1 MTRSIGAAL
10 PLVMLLAA
18 CNQNE
23 EAPPPAPAK
32 EIIVRS
38 DMQKQLFTLDQ
49 LNRAI
54 ALKRAIRDFGAG
66 CVRVTKSGF
75 VGRYKQM
82 DYWTATCSDDRN
94 RTRDWALFIG
104 ANDSVQLRLC
114 EDVAKVDLPGCT
126 ITQGEMVHEEPATT
140 KTAG

>member
-38 DMQKQLFTLDQ
+38 DMQKQLFTLYQ

-140 KTAG
+140 RTAG

>member
-1 MTRSIGAAL
+1 MIRSIGAAM

-18 CNQNE
+18 CNQSE

-126 ITQGEMVHEEPATT
+126 ITRGEMVHEEPATT

>member
-1 MTRSIGAAL
+1 MVRSTAVVVALAAT
-10 PLVMLLAA
+10 LAA
-18 CNQNE
+18 CNQAE
-23 EAPPPAPAK
+23 ETPAPAPAK
-32 EIIVRS
+32 EIVVRS
-38 DMQKQLFTLDQ
+38 EMQKQLFTADP

-66 CVRVTKSGF
+66 CVRVTKSGY

-82 DYWTATCSDDRN
+82 DYWTATCQDDRE

-114 EDVAKVDLPGCT
+114 EDVAKVDLPKCT
-126 ITQGEMVHEEPATT
+126 ITEGEMTHDEPATGNA
-140 KTAG
+140 AG

>member
-1 MTRSIGAAL
+1 MRSIAAAAL
-10 PLVMLLAA
+10 LSGFGLAA
-18 CNQNE
+18 CNQAE
-23 EAPPPAPAK
+23 EAPTPPAQ
-32 EIIVRS
+32 EIMVRS
-38 DMQKQLFTLDQ
+38 EMQKQLFTLDQ

-54 ALKRAIRDFGAG
+54 ALKRAIRDFGAS
-66 CVRVTKSGF
+66 CTRVTKSGY

-104 ANDSVQLRLC
+104 ANDSVQIRLC

-126 ITQGEMVHEEPATT
+126 ITEGEMVHEEPATT
-140 KTAG
+140 SVAG

>member
-1 MTRSIGAAL
+1 MVRSIASVVVLA
-10 PLVMLLAA
+10 VTLAA
-18 CNQNE
+18 CNQAE
-23 EAPPPAPAK
+23 EAPAPAPAK
-32 EIIVRS
+32 EILVRS
-38 DMQKQLFTLDQ
+38 EMQKQLFTANQ

-66 CVRVTKSGF
+66 CVRVTKSGY

-126 ITQGEMVHEEPATT
+126 ITEGEMTHEEPATT
-140 KTAG
+140 NAAG

>member
-1 MTRSIGAAL
+1 MVRTIAATAL
-10 PLVMLLAA
+10 IAVTLGA
-18 CNQNE
+18 CNKAE
-23 EAPPPAPAK
+23 DAPPPKPAK

-38 DMQKQLFTLDQ
+38 EMQKQLFTLDQ

-66 CVRVTKSGF
+66 CTRVTKSGY

-94 RTRDWALFIG
+94 ATRDWALFIG
-104 ANDSVQLRLC
+104 ANDSVQIRLC
-114 EDVAKVDLPGCT
+114 EDVAKVDLPACT

-140 KTAG
+140 KAAG